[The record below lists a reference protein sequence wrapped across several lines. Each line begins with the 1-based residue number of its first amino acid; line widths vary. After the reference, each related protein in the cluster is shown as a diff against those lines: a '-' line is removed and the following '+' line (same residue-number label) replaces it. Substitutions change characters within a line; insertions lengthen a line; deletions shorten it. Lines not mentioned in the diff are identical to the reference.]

1 MNLNYES
8 DDSERGI
15 TLKDNIPGFEI
26 SSGDESITKL
36 PNFRTLNES
45 QCLLYDLPGL
55 EDTRGSIYEIL
66 NASFIKN
73 IVENAKTVG
82 FVFVEDKATLSS
94 KRGQALKTLIEK
106 ANSVFKVDK
115 TNSILIVTK
124 VKN

>member
-45 QCLLYDLPGL
+45 
-55 EDTRGSIYEIL
+55 
-66 NASFIKN
+66 
-73 IVENAKTVG
+73 
-82 FVFVEDKATLSS
+82 
-94 KRGQALKTLIEK
+94 
-106 ANSVFKVDK
+106 
-115 TNSILIVTK
+115 
-124 VKN
+124 